1 MDSINSSPPEQAA
14 QRFICAVSLECLG
27 PYHFYPGCSIQMNP
41 AAARPAGQRGV
52 GTFGR
57 ICGSGGRGAAGG
69 TGHCPQARR
78 GAGDGHE
85 PSFGERESGTASS
98 LHFHLQPVPAC
109 VGDGSIY
116 SALFLA
122 PSSEEPDSQLMTGTH
137 RGVSAT
143 LRNGMCTRG
152 ADVRRL
158 KVAAFAN
165 ALPSQGGGLFEGRRP
180 PPTTF

>member
-1 MDSINSSPPEQAA
+1 MGAS
-14 QRFICAVSLECLG
+14 
-27 PYHFYPGCSIQMNP
+27 
-41 AAARPAGQRGV
+41 AGQEGGALREAPGIACKRG
-52 GTFGR
+52 G
-57 ICGSGGRGAAGG
+57 
-69 TGHCPQARR
+69 

-143 LRNGMCTRG
+143 LRNGMRTRG

-180 PPTTF
+180 LHPPPHFLSTLMWQRGGILLISGTVK